1 MIKRRVIDPAMAATS
16 RVLERARES
25 SAYLP
30 AVRRKPRVLARWL
43 IGAHAAQISLAVV
56 VLFMTV
62 VHPRTRDAFLDAVIP
77 GKGFGESLSSA
88 FGGSSRSD
96 NLRARGEITLN
107 ALAVAGAGGL
117 VTILLLAHLPVTVSR
132 AREDAERCANDGDE
146 VALRSPVE
154 SIARYR
160 SALDLACDAELES
173 SINARIRDLDRNLAA
188 VAKESTRKS
197 APVTPEPPAAQA
209 RPRISAQAAAGNP
222 RTIAGRYEVVEHIG
236 RGAYG
241 IVYRAN
247 DTVLARA
254 VALKQLPAADDAD
267 GVQRFQREARVLA
280 MLSHPNIVQVFDL
293 VSHDGQM
300 WMAMELVERGDLA
313 SHLRERGSLPVNDA
327 VELCACIGEALGY
340 AHDRGVVHRDLKPHN
355 ILMADAHTP
364 KITDF
369 GLAKLVAGSVHTV
382 EGTVMGS
389 PHYMSPEQAQGHAV
403 DHRADIYAL
412 GVILYQMLTTTVPFT
427 GELAAVLSQHISKV
441 PDAVSSRPT
450 REPVPAALDQLVT
463 RMLAKSPDARPT
475 TMSDVVAALRSGV
488 TAPSS

>member
-1 MIKRRVIDPAMAATS
+1 
-16 RVLERARES
+16 
-25 SAYLP
+25 
-30 AVRRKPRVLARWL
+30 
-43 IGAHAAQISLAVV
+43 
-56 VLFMTV
+56 
-62 VHPRTRDAFLDAVIP
+62 
-77 GKGFGESLSSA
+77 
-88 FGGSSRSD
+88 
-96 NLRARGEITLN
+96 
-107 ALAVAGAGGL
+107 
-117 VTILLLAHLPVTVSR
+117 
-132 AREDAERCANDGDE
+132 
-146 VALRSPVE
+146 
-154 SIARYR
+154 
-160 SALDLACDAELES
+160 
-173 SINARIRDLDRNLAA
+173 
-188 VAKESTRKS
+188 
-197 APVTPEPPAAQA
+197 
-209 RPRISAQAAAGNP
+209 
-222 RTIAGRYEVVEHIG
+222 
-236 RGAYG
+236 
-241 IVYRAN
+241 
-247 DTVLARA
+247 VLARA

-327 VELCACIGEALGY
+327 VELGACIAEALGY

-412 GVILYQMLTTTVPFT
+412 GVILYQMLTATVPFT

-475 TMSDVVAALRSGV
+475 TMSDVVAALRSAV
-488 TAPSS
+488 TAPTS